1 MHRDVKPHNVL
12 LRHKSPNSLPL
23 SHHSQYEAVLMDF
36 GSCQL
41 GRVNIDSR
49 LQAMAVQEEAEQ
61 LCTAAYRAPELFD
74 VSSDCIVDEAVDVW
88 SIGCLL

>member
-12 LRHKSPNSLPL
+12 LRPKLSSSLAL
-23 SHHSQYEAVLMDF
+23 NESKQYEAVLMDF

-41 GRVNIDSR
+41 GRLHITSR